1 MHADIGDGVGVV
13 GLDGRRDELLRS
25 SNQGNVPL
33 CQDLECA
40 VVERSDAL
48 DGQLDLNVSLVG
60 FDSDRAGCG
69 AA

>member
-13 GLDGRRDELLRS
+13 GLDGRRDQLLWSGDQR
-25 SNQGNVPL
+25 NVPL
-33 CQDLECA
+33 LEDLECA
-40 VVERSDAL
+40 VIKGSNAL
-48 DGQLDLNVSLVG
+48 DGQLNFNVSLVG

>member
-13 GLDGRRDELLRS
+13 GLDGRGNELLRS
-25 SNQGNVPL
+25 GDQGHVPL
-33 CQDLECA
+33 FEDLECA
-40 VVERSDAL
+40 VIKGSDAL
-48 DGQLDLNVSLVG
+48 NGQLDFNVSLVG